1 MLSDL
6 HILNLI
12 YYGPFDHTLHHSF
25 TFKIHHFKIVLNTQA
40 PLLKPEQPR
49 YKGILDILL

>member
-25 TFKIHHFKIVLNTQA
+25 TLKIHHFKIVLNTQA